1 MKDLVLAQ
9 IVSIGIYNAQLAI
22 KNRTVSKNRKTT
34 MFEIELPIGEGGTSF
49 IDDTSHAISEH
60 VVICAKPGQI
70 RHTKLPFKCYYVHMI
85 VNEGKLLNLLSA
97 LPNYLEL
104 GNPDEIREIFV
115 ALCKHSDFRRSEDE
129 LLTQSL
135 LLRLVHLLHHYAP
148 NEHIIQTPK
157 HNNRIVIEQ
166 TLRFIQENP
175 SADLTLEA
183 LSARANFSPIY
194 FHKLFKASTG
204 KNLREYVEE
213 QRIKRAIHLLT
224 STELTLT
231 QIAYDCGFSS
241 QSYFSYAFKKKMA
254 MTPRE
259 YAKKILL
266 KYEE

>member
-85 VNEGKLLNLLSA
+85 VNEGKLLDLLSA
-97 LPNYLEL
+97 LPNYLEPE
-104 GNPDEIREIFV
+104 NPDEIREIFV
-115 ALCKHSDFRRSEDE
+115 ALCKHSDSRRSEDE

-135 LLRLVHLLHHYAP
+135 LLRLVHLLHQCAP